1 MGTPREGK
9 NESMEKVKEGSVS
22 KNSQEYRLKKI
33 IKSSHMS
40 LVAGAVLLALL
51 LLASIIEG
59 WVSDKQLQN
68 TMYLNQYRLGSKTL
82 TYAVQA
88 YAVTGDEKYYD
99 DYMKE
104 LNEDKNRDKAWA
116 GLEKNDI
123 KEEEWKALREIANL
137 SNGLVPLEEEAM
149 KAVRN
154 GDIGTATAFV
164 FGTEYGNKIQ
174 KINDL
179 TDQTILEIQERM
191 DKEKNI
197 ILCLQIVLA
206 IAFLIGFIQLMLQV
220 VKTLKFSAKELL
232 TPILKVSDQMIIM
245 SKGNLHTRLDLEVD
259 DSEVGQMVSA
269 IDTMKLNLVNIIDE
283 ISFILE
289 QMGLGNY
296 NVTISQEYV
305 GEFIQIK
312 ESLLRIVDEMRETV
326 GTIQGASKELDSG
339 SGQLAK
345 VAEELAI
352 SCTSQA
358 TQVSDLMMLLD
369 FLEQNIISNEKDAEE
384 AVKISNTSHS
394 VLENSNVKL
403 GELKK
408 VMNEIVDVIMQLNEA
423 LTEYGDVELIQRVNA
438 AIDKGMFITEEA
450 SANMEDVLVGAE
462 ETTGRIDNIVKNLQ
476 AQMQGIEQ
484 IQESIAVVAGVVDN
498 NSAISQE
505 TAAISEEQKCQAESL
520 VQLLNKFHI

>member
-1 MGTPREGK
+1 
-9 NESMEKVKEGSVS
+9 MEKVKEEFIS
-22 KNSQEYRLKKI
+22 KNSQEYRLKRIVKN
-33 IKSSHMS
+33 SHIS
-40 LVAGAVLLALL
+40 LVVGTVLLILL
-51 LLASIIEG
+51 ILASILMIR
-59 WVSDKQLQN
+59 VSDKRLEN

-88 YAVTGDEKYYD
+88 YAVTGDRQYYD

-104 LNEDKNRDKAWA
+104 LNEDRNRDIAWH
-116 GLEKNDI
+116 GLEQNDI
-123 KEEEWKALREIANL
+123 KEQEWDALREIAGL

-149 KAVRN
+149 KAVEN
-154 GDIGTATAFV
+154 GDISSATAFV
-164 FGTEYGNKIQ
+164 FGTEYGNTIQ

-179 TDQTILEIQERM
+179 TDKTIIEIQERM
-191 DKEKNI
+191 DKEKQI
-197 ILCLQIVLA
+197 ILLIQAGLGL
-206 IAFLIGFIQLMLQV
+206 AFLIYFIHMIHQSV
-220 VKTLKFSAKELL
+220 NTLKFSVQELL
-232 TPILKVSDQMIIM
+232 TPILKVSEQMIIM
-245 SKGNLHTRLDLEVD
+245 SKGNLHTRLDLEAD

-296 NVTISQEYV
+296 NVAISQKYV

-312 ESLLRIVDEMRETV
+312 DSLLQIVEEMRQTV
-326 GTIQGASKELDSG
+326 GTIQGATKELDSG

-345 VAEELAI
+345 AAEEIAI

-358 TQVSDLMMLLD
+358 TQVSDLIMLLD
-369 FLEQNIISNEKDAEE
+369 FLEQNITSNEKDAEE

-394 VLENSNVKL
+394 VLEISNAKL
-403 GELKK
+403 KELKEAMK
-408 VMNEIVDVIMQLNEA
+408 SITNAVMQLNEVMIA
-423 LTEYGDVELIQRVNA
+423 NEDEELIQAVNA
-438 AIDKGMFITEEA
+438 EIEKGIFITEEA
-450 SANMEDVLVGAE
+450 AADMEDVLVGAE

-476 AQMQGIEQ
+476 AEMKSIEQ

-505 TAAISEEQKCQAESL
+505 TAAISEEQKIQAESL

>member
-1 MGTPREGK
+1 MK
-9 NESMEKVKEGSVS
+9 SVKEELVS
-22 KNSQEYRLKKI
+22 KNSQEYRLRKI
-33 IKSSHMS
+33 VKGSHIS
-40 LVAGAVLLALL
+40 LVIGTILLIMFI
-51 LLASIIEG
+51 LASLLMIK
-59 WVSDKQLQN
+59 VSDKCLEN

-88 YAVTGDEKYYD
+88 YAVTGDRQYYD

-104 LNEDKNRDKAWA
+104 LNDDRNRDIAWH
-116 GLEKNDI
+116 GLEQNEL
-123 KEEEWKALREIANL
+123 KEQEWEALREIASL

-149 KAVRN
+149 KAVES
-154 GDIGTATAFV
+154 GDIGSATAFV
-164 FGTEYGNKIQ
+164 FGTEYGNTIQ

-179 TDQTILEIQERM
+179 TDRTIVEIQERM
-191 DKEKNI
+191 DSEKQL
-197 ILCLQIVLA
+197 ILLLQAGLGV
-206 IAFLIGFIQLMLQV
+206 AFLIYFIHMILQSV
-220 VKTLKFSAKELL
+220 RTLQFSVHELL
-232 TPILKVSDQMIIM
+232 TPILKVSEQMIIM
-245 SKGNLHTRLDLEVD
+245 SKGNLHTRLELEAD
-259 DSEVGQMVSA
+259 DSEVGQMVAA

-296 NVTISQEYV
+296 SVTISQKYV

-312 ESLLRIVDEMRETV
+312 DSLMQIVEDMRQTV
-326 GTIQGASKELDSG
+326 GTIQGASKELDGG

-345 VAEELAI
+345 AAEELAI

-369 FLEQNIISNEKDAEE
+369 FLEQNIISDEKDAEE

-394 VLENSNVKL
+394 VLEISNAKL
-403 GELKK
+403 NELKETMQAIMSA
-408 VMNEIVDVIMQLNEA
+408 VMKLNEVMIA
-423 LTEYGDVELIQRVNA
+423 NGDEELIQAVNA
-438 AIDKGMFITEEA
+438 EIEKGIFITEEA

-476 AQMQGIEQ
+476 AEMQSIEQ
-484 IQESIAVVAGVVDN
+484 IQESISVVAGVVDN

-505 TAAISEEQKCQAESL
+505 TAAISEQQKSQAESL
-520 VQLLNKFHI
+520 VLLLNKFHI